1 MRVLPAA
8 WASLGDQITA
18 KAAGCRLPPGYRPAQ
33 CCANPSGCDRNAAG
47 SQTSG
52 QESGDGMTVSQR
64 HRIAIDAMGGDNAP
78 REIVLGS
85 LEAVEAYSVDLLLV
99 GRQEDI
105 HRELKAAGRSLPSS
119 IEIVDAR
126 EVVEMNDTAM
136 SPLRRKRNS
145 SIRVCANLVGE
156 GRADAFVSAGNTGA
170 TWTSAKAVMGM
181 IEGVSRPALAAVVP
195 TITGRTVLLDVGA
208 NVDSKPQHL
217 REFAVMGHY
226 YAQMVLG
233 VEAPRVGL
241 MSIGEEEGKGNE
253 LTRETFRVMKE
264 TGLNFIGNAEGRDVY
279 NGNMDVVVCDGFIG
293 NVVLKASEALGEMVK
308 LGLREEM
315 TRTWFRKV
323 GYLFTRGAF
332 DSFKKKID
340 YSEYGGAPLLGVK
353 GGCIVCHGRSNAK
366 AIRNAIRVAA
376 DFVENKI
383 DAKIRAKIGDLH
395 SREQAEGLLTP
406 DPELV

>member
-1 MRVLPAA
+1 
-8 WASLGDQITA
+8 
-18 KAAGCRLPPGYRPAQ
+18 
-33 CCANPSGCDRNAAG
+33 
-47 SQTSG
+47 
-52 QESGDGMTVSQR
+52 
-64 HRIAIDAMGGDNAP
+64 MGGDHAP
-78 REIVLGS
+78 TEIVLGA
-85 LEAVEAYSVDLLLV
+85 LEAVEAYPVDLLLV
-99 GRQEDI
+99 GREEDI
-105 HRELKAAGRSLPSS
+105 RAVLKARNRTLPST

-126 EVVEMNDTAM
+126 EVVEMTDTAL

-195 TITGRTVLLDVGA
+195 GIKGRTVLLDVGA
-208 NVDSKPQHL
+208 SVDSKPHHL
-217 REFAVMGHY
+217 REFAVMGHF

-233 VEAPRVGL
+233 VEAPRIGL

-253 LTRETFRVMKE
+253 LTKETFRVMKE
-264 TGLNFIGNAEGRDVY
+264 TGLNFVGNAEGRDVY
-279 NGNMDVVVCDGFIG
+279 NGNMDVVVCDGFVG
-293 NVVLKASEALGEMVK
+293 NVVIKASEALGEMVK
-308 LGLREEM
+308 HGLREEM
-315 TRTWFRKV
+315 TRTWFRKI
-323 GYLFTRGAF
+323 GYVFTKGAF

-353 GGCIVCHGRSNAK
+353 GGCIVCHGRSSAK

-395 SREQAEGLLTP
+395 SRELAEGLLKA
-406 DPELV
+406 ELVQE